1 MLFKAALGLV
11 AAAASAAAAPAISN
25 STISNSTI
33 SNATELAG
41 YEYVVIGSGAGGGP
55 LAARLAMAGHKTLL
69 IEAGDDQGDNTNY
82 KVPAY
87 SAKASEDESI
97 AWNFFVHHYADEQR
111 QARDYKTSYDTPDG
125 GLYTGLQP
133 PAGSKMKGTLYP
145 RTQTLGG
152 CTAHNALVTIYPHR
166 SDFDSIAQL
175 TGDSSWSADNMRKY
189 FVRMEKKNYGL
200 PFEGGH
206 GHDGWLSTETTKIS
220 LALQDPQ
227 LLSLYT
233 GGAFASGKL
242 LPAIGDL
249 ASLLLGDANADT
261 KSRDTT
267 DSYYLVPISTKDG
280 SRVGSREFVVSV
292 RDAKDKDGK
301 KRYPL
306 DVRLNCHVTKVIV
319 DESGDKPRATGVE
332 FLDGQYLYKASPR
345 YGTAGK
351 GKPGKVNASR
361 EVIVAGGAY
370 NSPQILKLSGVGPRE
385 ELESFNIPVVVDLP
399 GVGGNLQDHYEINVQ
414 GTVPKDFSALKGC
427 TFGLNGE
434 HDTCLDKWENPTFG
448 DRGTLA
454 TNGLPVAMFHKSS
467 VTENGEYDNFLFGG
481 PVNFRGY
488 FPQYSVNITQ
498 DHDVFSW
505 AILKAHPRNNAGT
518 VRLRSADPL
527 DVPDITYNYFDTG
540 SGDYAKDLRSMYEA
554 VGVARD
560 ALRRQPVKVSEVL
573 PGEDVTSQA
582 DIEQYAKDTAWGHH
596 ASCTCPIGPDG
607 DETAVLD
614 SSFRVRGVDGLRVV
628 DASVY
633 PRIPG
638 TFTAVSTY
646 MVGEKAAD
654 VILEQNKN

>member
-11 AAAASAAAAPAISN
+11 AAAASAAAAPA
-25 STISNSTI
+25 ISNSTI

-97 AWNFFVHHYADEQR
+97 AWNFFVHHYADEKR

-280 SRVGSREFVVSV
+280 SR
-292 RDAKDKDGK
+292 
-301 KRYPL
+301 
-306 DVRLNCHVTKVIV
+306 
-319 DESGDKPRATGVE
+319 
-332 FLDGQYLYKASPR
+332 ASPR

-370 NSPQILKLSGVGPRE
+370 NSPQILKLSGIGPRE
-385 ELESFNIPVVVDLP
+385 ELESFDIPVVVDLP

-488 FPQYSVNITQ
+488 FPQYSINITQ